1 MAAKKNVLA
10 PAVVQMLIGV
20 IFPEQIINDMTQPVG
35 ISLHVNV
42 RIHTAI
48 VVNLAIMAVVPV
60 VLNVR
65 QVIHPALA
73 LHRKAVAINRV
84 PRHARDNRVRHLHI
98 VAVMAAH
105 QPVVHN
111 ITVVHAVHRL
121 QHAR

>member
-1 MAAKKNVLA
+1 MAAKKNVPA

-48 VVNLAIMAVVPV
+48 VANPAITAVVPV

-73 LHRKAVAINRV
+73 LHLLYPRQV
-84 PRHARDNRVRHLHI
+84 PWCLVQQMVQSGLLQLHL
-98 VAVMAAH
+98 M
-105 QPVVHN
+105 QN
-111 ITVVHAVHRL
+111 ICL
-121 QHAR
+121 YLC